1 MASELIF
8 VMAGDGR
15 AEKILAA
22 FADETGLTPETIG
35 DGVRFELGREDHDV
49 KVVQTLNDIDPDWS
63 RFISLREP
71 SGSGSRG

>member
-1 MASELIF
+1 MASELAF
-8 VMAGDGR
+8 VLAEGGR

-22 FADETGLTPETIG
+22 FADETGLTPETTT
-35 DGVRFELGREDHDV
+35 DGVSFELRDEDHDV
-49 KVVQTLNDIDPDWS
+49 KVVQTLNDIDPHWS